1 MANLFA
7 GGPPS
12 DECGWTG
19 GDNEVWKLAKDGA
32 HYRAMEKVLKHHY
45 CEDYKRL
52 CFDVL
57 PGFFSSIFWG
67 LF

>member
-32 HYRAMEKVLKHHY
+32 HYRAMEKVLKHHCCALMFY
-45 CEDYKRL
+45 RDLFPFSGVY
-52 CFDVL
+52 FD
-57 PGFFSSIFWG
+57 F
-67 LF
+67 